1 MEAADIK
8 NPGLPRSFVRR
19 KSKCRLKTTHLSK
32 YFSFSFQLNDNH
44 THTDSGLK
52 VTGFI
57 LKMNFRK
64 IFLKKNGNM
73 DYP

>member
-1 MEAADIK
+1 
-8 NPGLPRSFVRR
+8 
-19 KSKCRLKTTHLSK
+19 
-32 YFSFSFQLNDNH
+32 LNDNH

-64 IFLKKNGNM
+64 NFLKKTATWITIVAATFTHNQN
-73 DYP
+73 YYTPALA